1 MFITA
6 SCPECKDETEHEVIA
21 ESRDLLV
28 RCTTCGHHQ
37 RIPKE
42 REPQALLIKAIV
54 SREGTSRVCSI
65 EFAEEDECNVE
76 DHMVAEC
83 GDDAFGVEITAIECG
98 DKRVNRAKAPDI
110 TTLWT
115 RAIENV
121 VVKISIHDGRKTI
134 PVYMECDGEQPFVV
148 GDMYTVSGKRFR
160 ISHLKLRDGPLMR
173 KEGWKTVAHRVN
185 RSRTVPSCRR
195 MIVGVTFSWYSLI
208 YCGFAIASIS
218 SILRPR
224 TFSTSRLIGSCSIQP
239 MHPGW

>member
-6 SCPECKDETEHEVIA
+6 ICPECKDETEHEVVA

-42 REPQALLIKAIV
+42 REPQALLIKTIV

-65 EFAEEDECNVE
+65 EFSEQDEVNVD
-76 DHMVAEC
+76 DHVVAEC
-83 GDDAFGVEITAIECG
+83 GDDAFGVEITSIESG
-98 DKRVNRAKAPDI
+98 EKRVNRAKAAEI

-115 RAIENV
+115 RTIENV

-134 PVYMECDGEQPFVV
+134 PVYMEVDGEEPFVV
-148 GDMYTVSGKRFR
+148 GQMYTVSGKRFK

-173 KEGWKTVAHRVN
+173 KEGWKTVAHRVK
-185 RSRTVPSCRR
+185 R
-195 MIVGVTFSWYSLI
+195 IYGV
-208 YCGFAIASIS
+208 
-218 SILRPR
+218 
-224 TFSTSRLIGSCSIQP
+224 RL
-239 MHPGW
+239 